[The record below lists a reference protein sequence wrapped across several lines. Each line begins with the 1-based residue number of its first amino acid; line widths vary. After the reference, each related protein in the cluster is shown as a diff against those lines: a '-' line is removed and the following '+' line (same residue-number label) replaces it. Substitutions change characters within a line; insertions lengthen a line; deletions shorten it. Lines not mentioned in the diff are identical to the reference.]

1 VHHTQVTPG
10 DGNPVDHHE
19 RNGWT
24 VLGVATDIDI
34 CSAPAVQE
42 AVVRLLDAGRRH
54 FVLDLSAVRFLDS
67 MGLGMI
73 VAITKRIRAH
83 AGSLLLTCSD
93 DHVRRVFRAGGLY
106 SVYAFHDSVDTATG
120 QAPHG
125 SGLADWPHRR
135 A

>member
-1 VHHTQVTPG
+1 MHHTQVTPPG

-67 MGLGMI
+67 MGGW
-73 VAITKRIRAH
+73 A
-83 AGSLLLTCSD
+83 
-93 DHVRRVFRAGGLY
+93 
-106 SVYAFHDSVDTATG
+106 
-120 QAPHG
+120 
-125 SGLADWPHRR
+125 
-135 A
+135 